1 MQAQIEKI
9 RTNIMGTISFNMKIE
24 GMRKFQD
31 FIVYPIQK
39 NDSEKV
45 ITIQSDTRI
54 GRLNL
59 NTGKGEMSQSHSGG
73 AYFPHLV
80 MDKKTI
86 FELSL
91 LDLQTLKSI
100 IQFEEPIDKMILSLY
115 V

>member
-59 NTGKGEMSQSHSGG
+59 KIGRAH
-73 AYFPHLV
+73 V
-80 MDKKTI
+80 
-86 FELSL
+86 
-91 LDLQTLKSI
+91 
-100 IQFEEPIDKMILSLY
+100 
-115 V
+115 